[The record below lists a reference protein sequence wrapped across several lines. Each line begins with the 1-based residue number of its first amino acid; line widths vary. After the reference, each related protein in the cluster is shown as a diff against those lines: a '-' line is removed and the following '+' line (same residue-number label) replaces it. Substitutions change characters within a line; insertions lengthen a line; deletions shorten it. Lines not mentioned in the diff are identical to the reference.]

1 MRFPVYHQLESM
13 DCGPTCIQMIASYYK
28 KYYTSQK
35 LKQLCNLT
43 RIGISLQDILV
54 GCEAIG
60 LRAISVQPS
69 LDEVQRMPL
78 PAILYWRQEHYVVLY
93 QIVRKGKRVFYYIAD
108 PAYGKIRL
116 EENLFIKEW
125 QGNRECGIGIVIA
138 PMEAF
143 YRMSPEKETVLGE
156 IKRIGVSFKKF
167 LTKHRKQLAFVFI
180 LSFLA
185 MATTW
190 IMPFLFQ
197 KTIDE
202 GIKNKDLSLV
212 VLLILG
218 QFAFFIG
225 YTISNNLANLILTK
239 MGFKIGLEF
248 LTRYLNKL
256 INLPISFFDVKLNTD
271 LIQRMDDQIRIETF
285 LTKSLNSTI
294 FALINFFVFSFILLY
309 YNHVIFIIY
318 IVFITISA
326 LYSNFFLKKR
336 RAIDYSRF
344 SANAENKNRIY
355 ELINGMPDIKIN
367 SAQQTKVKQ
376 WEITQKTINK
386 ISLKS
391 LYLNYCISAGT
402 AFFDKLKDIAITAGC
417 AYLVIDNNMTI
428 GVMMTVTYILG
439 QLSGSTSQIIAFFQI
454 AEDTKLAYE
463 RLNEIYQKEDECSEE
478 KIMPPQIVRSGIKF
492 DRVSF
497 KYEGNISPY
506 VLQDV
511 SICIPKGKITAIV
524 GCSGSGKTTLLKL
537 MLSFYGPQVGSVM
550 LDDQK
555 MSKINADEWR
565 KKCGVVMQDGFIFSG
580 TITDNIAISDLNP
593 DLEEIK
599 KAVQIACIDEFIER
613 LPMKFD
619 TKIGRVGI
627 NLSGGQQQR
636 LLIARAVYKNPEFI
650 FFDEATSSLDANN
663 EHRIIDNLYEY
674 YKEKTV
680 VIIAHR
686 LSTVRNADNII
697 FLDKG
702 KVVEQ
707 GTHQFLSQKKGA
719 YFQLVKN
726 QLELNGG
733 AATST

>member
-13 DCGPTCIQMIASYYK
+13 DCGPTCIQMIAAYYK
-28 KYYTSQK
+28 KYYTLQK

-60 LRAISVQPS
+60 MRAIPVQPS
-69 LDEVQRMPL
+69 LAEIQRMPL

-93 QIVRKGKRVFYYIAD
+93 QIERKGGHIYYCIAD
-108 PAYGKIRL
+108 PAYGKIKL
-116 EENLFIKEW
+116 EQSLFIKEW
-125 QGNRECGIGIVIA
+125 QGNREYGIGIVIA
-138 PMEAF
+138 PTDVF
-143 YRMSPEKETVLGE
+143 YQMFPKKETVWDEL
-156 IKRIGVSFKKF
+156 KKIGVLTKEF
-167 LTKHRKQLAFVFI
+167 LTKHRKGFAFVFI

-185 MATTW
+185 MAATW

-197 KTIDE
+197 KTIDD
-202 GIKNKDLSLV
+202 GIKNKDLNLV
-212 VLLILG
+212 VLLMLG
-218 QFAFFIG
+218 QLAFFIG

-239 MGFKIGLEF
+239 TGFKIGLEF

-271 LIQRMDDQIRIETF
+271 LIQRMDDQSRIETF
-285 LTKSLNSTI
+285 LTKSLNSTV
-294 FALINFFVFSFILLY
+294 FSLINFFVFSLILLY
-309 YNHVIFIIY
+309 YNHIIFLVY

-326 LYSNFFLKKR
+326 LYSNFFLKR
-336 RAIDYSRF
+336 RRIIDYSRF
-344 SANAENKNRIY
+344 SANAENKNRVY
-355 ELINGMPDIKIN
+355 ELINGMSDIKIN
-367 SAQQTKVKQ
+367 SAQQTKVEQ

-391 LYLNYCISAGT
+391 LYLSYYISAGT
-402 AFFDKLKDIAITAGC
+402 TFFDKLKDIAVTAGC
-417 AYLVIDNNMTI
+417 AYFVIENQMTI
-428 GVMMTVTYILG
+428 GIMMTVTYILG
-439 QLSGSTSQIIAFFQI
+439 QLSGSTSQMIAFFQT
-454 AEDTKLAYE
+454 AQDTKLAYE

-478 KIMPPQIVRSGIKF
+478 KIAPPQIVRSGIKF

-497 KYEGNISPY
+497 KYEGNLSPY

-537 MLSFYGPQVGSVM
+537 MLSFYTPQAGSVM
-550 LDDQK
+550 LDNQK
-555 MSKINADEWR
+555 MDRINADEWR

-580 TITDNIAISDLNP
+580 TIADNIAISDLNP

-599 KAVQIACIDEFIER
+599 KAARIACIDDFIER

-619 TKIGRVGI
+619 TKIGRAGI

-663 EHRIIDNLYEY
+663 EHQIIDNLYEY

-702 KVVEQ
+702 KVIEQ
-707 GTHQFLSQKKGA
+707 GTHRFLSQKKGA

-726 QLELNGG
+726 QLDLEGDDMTG
-733 AATST
+733 S